1 MFLVSLA
8 GLAFSLFF
16 LITDL
21 PETFSKN
28 DIIYIVLLLIVL
40 ANSIVGLIMT
50 IPSLFK
56 KKDKIALCR

>member
-1 MFLVSLA
+1 MRVIMFLVSLA

-16 LITDL
+16 LISDF

-40 ANSIVGLIMT
+40 ANSIVGLSMT
-50 IPSLFK
+50 IPALLK
-56 KKDKIALCR
+56 KKII